1 MKKTDDLQRV
11 ALIGF
16 GEAGSIFGEDLARR
30 GLDVVTY
37 DILFDS
43 SAARDALRSKALAL
57 GVQPLDSLP
66 EVLEG
71 AQLVISAVTAS
82 SSSSVAASAAQSLH
96 AGQFFLDINSV
107 SPATKRADARAIEAS
122 GADYVEA
129 AVMAAVPPQR
139 LAVPMLLGGDRAT
152 VLEQLLRELGMNV
165 TTVAG
170 EVGTAAAIKM
180 CRSILIKGLE
190 ALAVECLFAA
200 RIFGA
205 EDKVLTSLDRSFP
218 QMGWAGNLP
227 DYLVS
232 RVAEHGARRA
242 AEMRQVAQTLRD
254 IGMDPVMATA
264 TAERQQWLTDRQGE
278 LGLAY
283 RHDAPFAW
291 RQLADALAA
300 RASR

>member
-1 MKKTDDLQRV
+1 MKSTDDLQRV

-16 GEAGSIFGEDLARR
+16 GEAGSILGEDLARR
-30 GLDVVTY
+30 GLEVSTY

-43 SAARDALRSKALAL
+43 PTARDALRSKALAAS
-57 GVQPLDSLP
+57 VRPLDSLR
-66 EVLEG
+66 EVLG
-71 AQLVISAVTAS
+71 GVQLVISAVTAS
-82 SSSSVAASAAQSLH
+82 ASSAVAAGAAQTLH

-107 SPATKRADARAIEAS
+107 SPATKRSDARAIEAS

-139 LAVPMLLGGDRAT
+139 LAVPMLLGGHKAT
-152 VLEQLLRELGMNV
+152 MLEQLLRKLGMNV

-190 ALAVECLFAA
+190 ALAVECLFSA
-200 RIFGA
+200 RAFGA
-205 EDKVLTSLDRSFP
+205 EDKVLSSLDRSFP

-264 TAERQQWLTDRQGE
+264 AAERQQWLTDRLVE
-278 LGLAY
+278 LGLVY
-283 RHDAPFAW
+283 RPDAPFAW
-291 RQLADALAA
+291 RELADALAA
-300 RASR
+300 QANR